1 VLSRAVVAAVLVST
15 LAWRLAL
22 SPVQADP
29 PLAPR
34 VLLAEGLLVTT
45 AVAEADGD
53 YESRKRL
60 LGRDGEAWRLDYQ
73 ASLPVPGGPPQQ
85 LTSERR
91 LHDADLDGA
100 RTYRNR
106 FEADTEEDYPGTTA
120 LGASRAVLAE
130 LEAGGA
136 ARFALV
142 GEEGW
147 LARAGVAAG
156 AAGDFAAALLAN
168 PNVAFKGELRRQ
180 STGQLPVLVNGQPV
194 ALPVLIASGRFT
206 ARSGRA
212 IDAELQLLRDP
223 ANPLA
228 LQWRIGDARLQ
239 VVRIDFPAPRPAPA
253 LAQTLKAQR
262 RVVLPGLLFDFGS
275 ASLRPESSAALPAIV
290 EAIRSA
296 PAGVLSLEGHTDSI
310 GDGDRNQ
317 RLSQTR
323 AEAVRAALVAI
334 DPALAARLR
343 AVGLGASRPVAG
355 NDTLDGRARNRRVEL
370 VLP

>member
-1 VLSRAVVAAVLVST
+1 MLRLALVVAVTGLAAVL
-15 LAWRLAL
+15 LPA
-22 SPVQADP
+22 QADEP
-29 PLAPR
+29 APR
-34 VLLAEGLLVTT
+34 IPLVAGLLVTT

-60 LGRDGEAWRLDYQ
+60 LGRDGDGWRLGYD
-73 ASLPVPGGPPQQ
+73 ASLPGADGTPTT
-85 LTSERR
+85 LRCERL
-91 LHDADLDGA
+91 LHDADLDAA

-147 LARAGVAAG
+147 LARAGAG
-156 AAGDFAAALLAN
+156 AGSALDFAAALMAN

-180 STGQLPVLVNGQPV
+180 STGSLPVLVNGRRV
-194 ALPVLIASGRFT
+194 ALPVLVASGRFT
-206 ARSGRA
+206 AKSGQFL
-212 IDAELQLLRDP
+212 DAELRLLRDP
-223 ANPLA
+223 GNPLA
-228 LQWRIGDARLQ
+228 LQWRIGDATLQ
-239 VVRIDFPAPRPAPA
+239 VVRIDVPAPQPA

-262 RVVLPGLLFDFGS
+262 RAVLPGLLFDFGS
-275 ASLRPESSAALPAIV
+275 ARLRPESAAALPAIA

-296 PAGVLSLEGHTDSI
+296 PGGVLRLEGHTDGI
-310 GDGDRNQ
+310 GDGTRNQ
-317 RLSQTR
+317 RLSQAR
-323 AEAVRAALVAI
+323 ADAVRAALIAV
-334 DPALAARLR
+334 DGALAARLE
-343 AVGLGASRPVAG
+343 AVGLGATRPLAG
-355 NDTLDGRARNRRVEL
+355 NDTLDGRAQNRRVEL

>member
-1 VLSRAVVAAVLVST
+1 MLSRAAAIAALASVLTSV
-15 LAWRLAL
+15 LAWGLP
-22 SPVQADP
+22 PVQADP
-29 PLAPR
+29 PPAPR
-34 VLLAEGLLVTT
+34 IPLAVGLLVTT

-60 LGRDGEAWRLDYQ
+60 VGRDDEAWRLDYQ
-73 ASLPVPGGPPQQ
+73 ASLPVPGGPPRQ
-85 LTSERR
+85 LASERR
-91 LHDADLDGA
+91 LHDADLASA

-120 LGASRAVLAE
+120 LGASRAVLDE
-130 LEAGGA
+130 LETAGV

-180 STGQLPVLVNGQPV
+180 STGQLTVLVNGQPA

-239 VVRIDFPAPRPAPA
+239 VVRIDFPAPRPA

-310 GDGDRNQ
+310 GDGARNQ
-317 RLSQTR
+317 RLSQAR